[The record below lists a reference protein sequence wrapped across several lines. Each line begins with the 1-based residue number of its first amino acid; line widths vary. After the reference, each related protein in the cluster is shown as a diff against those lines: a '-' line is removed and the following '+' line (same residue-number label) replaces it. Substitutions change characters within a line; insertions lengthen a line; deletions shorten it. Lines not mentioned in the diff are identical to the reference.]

1 MLPFDLHVL
10 GLPLAFILSQDQTL
24 RCNKSLTIDLK
35 CVFNLL
41 ILSSLI
47 QRTSSKTNKSFFKKD
62 CKSNIN
68 IKPAMLISKSFL
80 SIILKNFYLKHYKS
94 FFKKDCKSN
103 INIQLK
109 ILISKSFYLLS

>member
-1 MLPFDLHVL
+1 
-10 GLPLAFILSQDQTL
+10 
-24 RCNKSLTIDLK
+24 LTIDLK

-68 IKPAMLISKSFL
+68 IKPAMLI
-80 SIILKNFYLKHYKS
+80 
-94 FFKKDCKSN
+94 
-103 INIQLK
+103 
-109 ILISKSFYLLS
+109 

>member
-1 MLPFDLHVL
+1 MLPFNLHVL

-80 SIILKNFYLKHYKS
+80 SIILKNFYLLIWRYKPS
-94 FFKKDCKSN
+94 VLKRSQIYTVFINREKIYVYFK
-103 INIQLK
+103 
-109 ILISKSFYLLS
+109 